1 MREVGAAL
9 GSLMLIKAALNG
21 GRKRSE
27 HPGIPITAIELGAE
41 AAAAVA
47 AGAQA
52 IHFHARSPDGG
63 ESVRPEDVAA
73 GLVGIRSRVAGTPV
87 GVSTGAWIEPDVEKR
102 YDAVSRWNVLPD
114 FASVN
119 FKEGGAVELAD
130 LLLRKGVKVEA
141 GISDMAGSYA
151 LLRSGLDPRCLRI
164 LIEPMDQD
172 LGRALETLRELVTA
186 LDEWKSECPR
196 VLHGMEAIAWDMIDE
211 AARRGYGTR
220 VGFEDVLT
228 LPGGQTA
235 SSNGELV
242 AEAVRRMHKK
252 DGTE

>member
-1 MREVGAAL
+1 
-9 GSLMLIKAALNG
+9 MLIKAALNG

-27 HPGIPITAIELGAE
+27 HPRIPITAMELGAE

-47 AGAQA
+47 AGAGA

-73 GLVGIRSRVAGTPV
+73 GLVGIRTRLPATPV

-119 FKEGGAVELAD
+119 FKEVGAVELAD
-130 LLLRKGVKVEA
+130 LLLRKGIKVEA
-141 GISDMAGSYA
+141 GISDMTGTYA
-151 LLRSGLDPRCLRI
+151 LLRSALDSRCLRI
-164 LIEPMDQD
+164 LIEPMDQN
-172 LGRALETLRELVTA
+172 LGRALETLRELVA
-186 LDEWKSECPR
+186 VLDEWKSECPR
-196 VLHGMEAIAWDMIDE
+196 VLHGMGAIAWEMIDE
-211 AARRGYGTR
+211 ATRRGYGTR

-228 LPGGQTA
+228 LPGGQAA

-252 DGTE
+252 DVSE

>member
-1 MREVGAAL
+1 
-9 GSLMLIKAALNG
+9 MLIKAALNG

-47 AGAQA
+47 AGAGA

-73 GLVGIRSRVAGTPV
+73 GLVGIRSRVAGTLV
-87 GVSTGAWIEPDVEKR
+87 GVSTGAWIEPDAEKR
-102 YDAVSRWNVLPD
+102 YDAVSRWTILPD

-119 FKEGGAVELAD
+119 FKEDGATELAE
-130 LLLRKGVKVEA
+130 LLLRKNIPVEA
-141 GISDMAGSYA
+141 GISDMPGTEAF
-151 LLRSGLDPRCLRI
+151 LRSGLGTRCLRI

-172 LGRALETLRELVTA
+172 LGRALDALQGILSA
-186 LDEWKSECPR
+186 LDEQKSECPR
-196 VLHGMEAIAWDMIDE
+196 VLHGMEAIAWEMIDE

-228 LPGGQTA
+228 LPGGTA
-235 SSNGELV
+235 VNSNAELI
-242 AEAVRRMHKK
+242 AEAVRRMYKK
-252 DGTE
+252 DVTE

>member
-1 MREVGAAL
+1 
-9 GSLMLIKAALNG
+9 MLIKVALNG

-27 HPGIPITAIELGAE
+27 HPGIPITATELGAD

-47 AGAQA
+47 AGAGA
-52 IHFHARSPDGG
+52 IHFHARSPDEG
-63 ESVRPEDVAA
+63 ESIRPEDVAA
-73 GLVGIRSRVAGTPV
+73 GLIGIRNRLQNTPV

-119 FKEGGAVELAD
+119 FKEDGAVELAD

-141 GISDMAGSYA
+141 GISDMAGTDVF
-151 LLRSGLDPRCLRI
+151 LRSGLDPRCLRI
-164 LIEPMDQD
+164 LIEPMDQN
-172 LGRALETLRELVTA
+172 LGRALEALREMVAT
-186 LDEWKSECPR
+186 LDQQKSECPR
-196 VLHGMEAIAWDMIDE
+196 VLHGMEAIAWEMIDE

-228 LPGGQTA
+228 LPGNRPTN
-235 SSNGELV
+235 SNAELV
-242 AEAVRRMHKK
+242 AEAVRRMKKK
-252 DGTE
+252 DVAG